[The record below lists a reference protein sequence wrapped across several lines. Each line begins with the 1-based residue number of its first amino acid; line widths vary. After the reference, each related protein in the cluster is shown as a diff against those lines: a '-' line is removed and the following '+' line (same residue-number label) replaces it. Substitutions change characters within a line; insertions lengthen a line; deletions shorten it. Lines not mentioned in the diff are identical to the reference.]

1 MRPCQGLP
9 HHCHDH
15 SLFTYHTLLKI
26 YRLNKPPGQY
36 FEILLPPIVWEEDR
50 TFKIQLVIVSVS
62 VISIMLHY
70 VVLIAELMI
79 QKGGIC
85 RLHSAVTTA
94 GQL

>member
-1 MRPCQGLP
+1 MISQKKVQFKIAHEACQGLP

-50 TFKIQLVIVSVS
+50 TFQNSVGHCQC
-62 VISIMLHY
+62 VGY
-70 VVLIAELMI
+70 
-79 QKGGIC
+79 
-85 RLHSAVTTA
+85 
-94 GQL
+94 